1 MKYIIKERIFTLTDK
16 FIIEDEEGYP
26 RYEVVGKLLSLGNKL
41 CIYDL
46 DGEELVYIEQ
56 KLFKLLPEYNIYQK
70 GHLVGKVKKKIT
82 FLKPSFIIE
91 SSYGNFTLKGDI
103 LHHDFDILKDG
114 KSVAWI
120 NKKWLSFS
128 DTYSVEISDL
138 VDHAFILAIVIVLD
152 QIFYDGNNNN

>member
-16 FIIEDEEGYP
+16 FVIEDEEGYP

-46 DGEELVYIEQ
+46 DGQELVYIEQ
-56 KLFKLLPEYNIYQK
+56 KLLKLLPEYNIYQK
-70 GHLVGKVKKKIT
+70 GHLVGKVKKEFT
-82 FLKPSFIIE
+82 FFKPSFVIE
-91 SSYGNFTLKGDI
+91 SSYGNFTFQGDI

-114 KSVAWI
+114 RTVAWI
-120 NKKWLSFS
+120 NKRWLSLS
-128 DTYSVEISDL
+128 DTYSVEVSDL
-138 VDHAFILAIVIVLD
+138 VDQAFILAIVIVLD

>member
-56 KLFKLLPEYNIYQK
+56 KLLKLLPEYNIYQK
-70 GHLVGKVKKKIT
+70 GHLVGKVKKEFT
-82 FLKPSFIIE
+82 FLKPSFVIE
-91 SSYGNFTLKGDI
+91 SSYGNFTLQGDI

-114 KSVAWI
+114 RSVAWI
-120 NKKWLSFS
+120 NKRWLSFS

-138 VDHAFILAIVIVLD
+138 VDQAFILAIVIVLD

>member
-41 CIYDL
+41 RIYDL

-56 KLFKLLPEYNIYQK
+56 KLLKLLPEYNIYQK
-70 GHLVGKVKKKIT
+70 GHLVGKVKKEFT
-82 FLKPSFIIE
+82 FLKPSFVIE
-91 SSYGNFTLKGDI
+91 SSYGNFTLQGDI

-114 KSVAWI
+114 RSVAWI
-120 NKKWLSFS
+120 NKRWLSFS

-138 VDHAFILAIVIVLD
+138 VDQAFILAIVIVLD

>member
-16 FIIEDEEGYP
+16 FVIEDEEGYP

-56 KLFKLLPEYNIYQK
+56 KLLKLLPEYNIYQK
-70 GHLVGKVKKKIT
+70 GHLVGKVKKEFT
-82 FLKPSFIIE
+82 FFKPSFVIE
-91 SSYGNFTLKGDI
+91 SSYGNFTFQGDI

-114 KSVAWI
+114 RSVAWI
-120 NKKWLSFS
+120 NKRWLSFS

-138 VDHAFILAIVIVLD
+138 VDQAFILAIVIVLD

>member
-41 CIYDL
+41 RIYDL
-46 DGEELVYIEQ
+46 DGQELVYIEQ
-56 KLFKLLPEYNIYQK
+56 KLLKLLPEYNIYQK
-70 GHLVGKVKKKIT
+70 GHLVGKVKKEFT
-82 FLKPSFIIE
+82 FLKPSFVIE
-91 SSYGNFTLKGDI
+91 SSYGNFTLQGDI

-114 KSVAWI
+114 RSVAWI
-120 NKKWLSFS
+120 NKRWLSFS

-138 VDHAFILAIVIVLD
+138 VDQAFILAIVIVLD

>member
-41 CIYDL
+41 RIYDL

-56 KLFKLLPEYNIYQK
+56 KLLKLLPEYNIYQK
-70 GHLVGKVKKKIT
+70 GHLVGKVKKEFT
-82 FLKPSFIIE
+82 FFKPSFVIE
-91 SSYGNFTLKGDI
+91 SSYGNFTLQGDI

-114 KSVAWI
+114 RSVAWI
-120 NKKWLSFS
+120 NKRWLSFS

-138 VDHAFILAIVIVLD
+138 VDQAFILAIVIVLD

>member
-16 FIIEDEEGYP
+16 FVIEDEEGYP

-56 KLFKLLPEYNIYQK
+56 KLLKLLPEYNIYQK
-70 GHLVGKVKKKIT
+70 GHLVGKVKKEFT
-82 FLKPSFIIE
+82 FLKPSFVIE
-91 SSYGNFTLKGDI
+91 SSYGNFTLQGDI

-114 KSVAWI
+114 RSVAWI
-120 NKKWLSFS
+120 NKRWLSFS

-138 VDHAFILAIVIVLD
+138 VDQAFILAIVIVLD

>member
-56 KLFKLLPEYNIYQK
+56 KLLKLLPEYNIYQK
-70 GHLVGKVKKKIT
+70 GHLVGKVKKEFT
-82 FLKPSFIIE
+82 FFKPSFVIE
-91 SSYGNFTLKGDI
+91 SSYGNFTLQGDI

-114 KSVAWI
+114 RSVAWI
-120 NKKWLSFS
+120 NKRWLSFS

-138 VDHAFILAIVIVLD
+138 VDQAFILAIVIVLD

>member
-1 MKYIIKERIFTLTDK
+1 IIKSRGEHMKYIIKERILTLTDK
-16 FIIEDEEGYP
+16 FIIEDEEGYS

-138 VDHAFILAIVIVLD
+138 VDHAF
-152 QIFYDGNNNN
+152 